1 MQQRKS
7 KKILIYFFL
16 LIILGSINNLSLR
29 KIKFNKVEN
38 INISGL
44 DSSDN
49 TIIQND
55 LKSLNIG
62 SIFFLDENSIG
73 KVIDSNNLIQ
83 KYKIFKKYP
92 STLNIEIEKTDF
104 LAKINQDGKT
114 FIIGSN
120 GKLIKNN
127 SSINN
132 IPFIFGNPDIS
143 EFLNLK
149 KIIDSSNILYDEI
162 ENFYFFKSKRWD
174 VELKNNILIKLS
186 KDNLKISLNNAFKF
200 KNNIKLENKKIVDA
214 RIKNQIIILDE

>member
-7 KKILIYFFL
+7 KIILIYFFL
-16 LIILGSINNLSLR
+16 IIILGSVNNLSLS

-44 DSSDN
+44 ENSEN
-49 TIIQND
+49 AIIQKD
-55 LKSLNIG
+55 LKSLNLG
-62 SIFFLDENSIG
+62 SIFFLDENSID
-73 KVIDSNNLIQ
+73 KVIDSNTLIQ

-92 STLNIEIEKTDF
+92 STLYIEIEKTDF

-132 IPFIFGNPDIS
+132 LPFIFGNPEIS
-143 EFLNLK
+143 EFLSLK
-149 KIIDSSNILYDEI
+149 KLYDSSNILYDEI

-174 VELKNNILIKLS
+174 VELTNNILIKLS
-186 KDNLKISLNNAFKF
+186 KDNLKESLNNAFKF
-200 KNNIKLENKKIVDA
+200 MNNINLENTKVIDA
-214 RIKNQIIILDE
+214 RIKNQIILND

>member
-7 KKILIYFFL
+7 KIILIYFFL
-16 LIILGSINNLSLR
+16 LIILGSVNNLSLS

-44 DSSDN
+44 DNSEN
-49 TIIQND
+49 TIIQKD
-55 LKSLNIG
+55 LESLNLG

-73 KVIDSNNLIQ
+73 KVIDSNTLIQ

-132 IPFIFGNPDIS
+132 IPFIFGNPEIS
-143 EFLNLK
+143 EFLSLK

-174 VELKNNILIKLS
+174 VELTNNILIKLS
-186 KDNLKISLNNAFKF
+186 KDNVKESLNNAFKF
-200 KNNIKLENKKIVDA
+200 INNINLENTKVIDA
-214 RIKNQIIILDE
+214 RIKNQIILND

>member
-7 KKILIYFFL
+7 KIILIYFFL
-16 LIILGSINNLSLR
+16 LIILGSVNNLSLS
-29 KIKFNKVEN
+29 KIKLNKVEN

-49 TIIQND
+49 IIIQND
-55 LKSLNIG
+55 LKSLNLG

-132 IPFIFGNPDIS
+132 LPFIFGNPEIS
-143 EFLNLK
+143 EFLSLK

-174 VELKNNILIKLS
+174 VELTNNILIKLS
-186 KDNLKISLNNAFKF
+186 EDNLEESLNNAFKF
-200 KNNIKLENKKIVDA
+200 MNNINLENTKVIDA
-214 RIKNQIIILDE
+214 RIKNQIILND

>member
-7 KKILIYFFL
+7 KIILIYFFL
-16 LIILGSINNLSLR
+16 LIVLGSVNNLRLS
-29 KIKFNKVEN
+29 KIKFNQVQN

-44 DSSDN
+44 DN
-49 TIIQND
+49 LEKEIIQKD
-55 LKSLNIG
+55 LKSLNLG
-62 SIFFLDENSIG
+62 SIFFLDENSIS
-73 KVIDSNNLIQ
+73 KIIYSNTLIQ

-92 STLNIEIEKTDF
+92 STLDIEIEKTDF

-132 IPFIFGNPDIS
+132 LPFIFGNPDIS

-149 KIIDSSNILYDEI
+149 KIIDNSNILYDEI

-174 VELKNNILIKLS
+174 VELTNNILIKLS
-186 KDNLKISLNNAFKF
+186 KDNLKESLNNAYKF
-200 KNNIKLENKKIVDA
+200 MNNINLENTKVIDA
-214 RIKNQIIILDE
+214 RIKNQIILND

>member
-7 KKILIYFFL
+7 KIILIYFFL
-16 LIILGSINNLSLR
+16 IIILGSVNNLSLS

-44 DSSDN
+44 DNSDN
-49 TIIQND
+49 TIIQKD
-55 LKSLNIG
+55 LEGLNLG

-73 KVIDSNNLIQ
+73 KVIDSNTLIQ
-83 KYKIFKKYP
+83 NYKIFKKYP
-92 STLNIEIEKTDF
+92 STLDIEIEKTDF

-132 IPFIFGNPDIS
+132 LPFIFGNPDIS

-149 KIIDSSNILYDEI
+149 KIIDNSNILYDEI

-174 VELKNNILIKLS
+174 IELNNNILIKLS
-186 KDNLKISLNNAFKF
+186 KDNLKESLNNAYKF
-200 KNNIKLENKKIVDA
+200 MNNINLENTKVIDA
-214 RIKNQIIILDE
+214 RIKNQIILND

>member
-7 KKILIYFFL
+7 KIILIYFFL
-16 LIILGSINNLSLR
+16 LIILGSVNNLSLS
-29 KIKFNKVEN
+29 KIKLNKVEN

-49 TIIQND
+49 IIIQND
-55 LKSLNIG
+55 LKSLNLG
-62 SIFFLDENSIG
+62 SIFLLDKNSIA

-127 SSINN
+127 SSMNN
-132 IPFIFGNPDIS
+132 LPFIFGNPEIS
-143 EFLNLK
+143 EFLSLK

-174 VELKNNILIKLS
+174 VELTNNILIKLS
-186 KDNLKISLNNAFKF
+186 KDNLKESLNNAFKF
-200 KNNIKLENKKIVDA
+200 MNNINLENAKVIDA
-214 RIKNQIIILDE
+214 RIKNQIILND

>member
-7 KKILIYFFL
+7 KIILIYFFL
-16 LIILGSINNLSLR
+16 LIILGSVNNLSLS
-29 KIKFNKVEN
+29 KIKLNKVEN

-49 TIIQND
+49 IIIQND
-55 LKSLNIG
+55 LKSLNLG
-62 SIFFLDENSIG
+62 SIFLLDENSIG
-73 KVIDSNNLIQ
+73 KVMDSNNLIQ

-132 IPFIFGNPDIS
+132 IPFIFGNPEIS
-143 EFLNLK
+143 EFLSLK
-149 KIIDSSNILYDEI
+149 KIIDGSNILYDEI

-174 VELKNNILIKLS
+174 VELTNNILIKLS
-186 KDNLKISLNNAFKF
+186 EDNLKESLNNAFKF
-200 KNNIKLENKKIVDA
+200 MNNINLENTKVIDA
-214 RIKNQIIILDE
+214 RIKNQIILND

>member
-7 KKILIYFFL
+7 KIILIYFFL
-16 LIILGSINNLSLR
+16 LIILGSVNNLSLS
-29 KIKFNKVEN
+29 KIKLNKVEN

-49 TIIQND
+49 IIIQND
-55 LKSLNIG
+55 LQSLNLG
-62 SIFFLDENSIG
+62 SIFLLDENSIG

-127 SSINN
+127 SSINK
-132 IPFIFGNPDIS
+132 IPFIFGNPEIS
-143 EFLNLK
+143 EFLSLK

-174 VELKNNILIKLS
+174 VELTNNILIKLS
-186 KDNLKISLNNAFKF
+186 EDNLKESLNNAFKF
-200 KNNIKLENKKIVDA
+200 MNNINLENTKVIDA
-214 RIKNQIIILDE
+214 RIKNQIILND

>member
-7 KKILIYFFL
+7 KIILIYFFL
-16 LIILGSINNLSLR
+16 LIFLGSVNNLSLS
-29 KIKFNKVEN
+29 KIKFNKIEN

-44 DSSDN
+44 DNSDN
-49 TIIQND
+49 EIIQKD
-55 LKSLNIG
+55 LKSLNLG
-62 SIFFLDENSIG
+62 SIFFLDKNSIG
-73 KVIDSNNLIQ
+73 KVIDSNTLIQ
-83 KYKIFKKYP
+83 NYKIFKKYP
-92 STLNIEIEKTDF
+92 STLDIEIEKTDF

-132 IPFIFGNPDIS
+132 LPFIFGNPDIS
-143 EFLNLK
+143 EFLYLK

-174 VELKNNILIKLS
+174 VELTNNILIKLS
-186 KDNLKISLNNAFKF
+186 KDNLKESLNNVFKF
-200 KNNIKLENKKIVDA
+200 MNNINLQNTKVIDA
-214 RIKNQIIILDE
+214 RIKNQIILND

>member
-7 KKILIYFFL
+7 KIILIYFFL
-16 LIILGSINNLSLR
+16 LIILGSVNNLSLS
-29 KIKFNKVEN
+29 KIKLNKVEN

-49 TIIQND
+49 IIIQND
-55 LKSLNIG
+55 LKSLNLG
-62 SIFFLDENSIG
+62 SIFFLDENSIS

-127 SSINN
+127 SSMNN
-132 IPFIFGNPDIS
+132 LPFIFGNPEIS
-143 EFLNLK
+143 EFLSLK

-174 VELKNNILIKLS
+174 VELTNNILIKLS
-186 KDNLKISLNNAFKF
+186 EDNLKESLNNAFKF
-200 KNNIKLENKKIVDA
+200 MNNINLENTKVIDA
-214 RIKNQIIILDE
+214 RIKNQIILND